1 MIQRSFS
8 LAGATA
14 AQLTFTY
21 EPDDLD
27 AGETVTV
34 EAFNG
39 TTWVSLGTPLGGDS
53 NGANLNFSAALLPSY
68 SQIRFTAVG
77 NFETGENLFI
87 DNVNIS
93 VTAPG
98 LNAGVDTINGDAG
111 DDTIIWNANSSA
123 PTDGRDL
130 VNGGAE
136 GTAGDTFVIN
146 GNASSEAYRI
156 YSRVEFLAANAG
168 AALNAATE
176 IVVTR
181 NGTDVASIIAELSE
195 IEEIR
200 INGIDPSGSSGGAG
214 AGDTFQ
220 VIGDFS
226 GTSLRPNTI
235 TIDGDAGDDTIDIS
249 ALTSAHRIVFRSNG
263 GNDTIIGDL
272 RPEDVIELPDGASLA
287 DYTSTT
293 LDGVTTLTNGT
304 NSISFIAPDG
314 SPDIDDDEENSARRR

>member
-1 MIQRSFS
+1 MLFTGGWTETNDGASSPTAGDININNGELRFQEGTDGGEVIQRSFS
-8 LAGATA
+8 LVGATA

-39 TTWVSLGTPLGGDS
+39 TTWVSLGTLGGDS
-53 NGANLNFSAALLPSY
+53 NGANLNFSANLLPTY

-77 NFETGENLFI
+77 NFEGGENLYI

-93 VTAPG
+93 VTAAG
-98 LNAGVDTINGDAG
+98 LNAGVDTINGDGG

-130 VNGGAE
+130 VNGGTE

-156 YSRVEFLAANAG
+156 YTRGEFLAANAG

-200 INGIDPSGSSGGAG
+200 INGIDPSGAAAVRAPATPSPSSATSPAPACGPTPSRSMAR
-214 AGDTFQ
+214 Q
-220 VIGDFS
+220 VTTRS
-226 GTSLRPNTI
+226 TSRRWLRPIASCSSPTAA
-235 TIDGDAGDDTIDIS
+235 TTRSS
-249 ALTSAHRIVFRSNG
+249 APC
-263 GNDTIIGDL
+263 
-272 RPEDVIELPDGASLA
+272 RP
-287 DYTSTT
+287 
-293 LDGVTTLTNGT
+293 
-304 NSISFIAPDG
+304 
-314 SPDIDDDEENSARRR
+314 RM